1 MKRLLAI
8 LLAALMAL
16 SLAAC
21 TSGGNDDPNLGKY
34 MGTRAEYS
42 GMSLALENVL
52 DGGETSIEL
61 KGGGK
66 CTVILGGD
74 SFNGK
79 YALAGEDITFTIQ
92 REDYAGTL
100 KAGVIRLE
108 FQGMTLVFEKE
119 GAGDAA
125 FVEVPDQAV
134 AEETVSPVEAEAAAL
149 TEELYYA
156 LTMTGSDGT
165 EMNMVELSAFGMDPK
180 DFYLILRSDSTGELN
195 LDADEP
201 LLITWTDAELIMDGV
216 GVAYTREG
224 DHITVGVDG
233 ESITFAPAAEVI
245 ALLAAAEPEPTAA
258 PTEAPT
264 PEPTPEPT
272 EEPTP
277 EPTPEPTAEPTEEPT
292 PEPTAEPTPEPTAEP
307 AAAPAAEGE
316 LRLYLVSMSSE
327 GQTLT
332 AQELGALY
340 GVNGQELYQMILRP
354 DGTGTIIFAGESG
367 DVTWTEDSIT
377 SEGDTRPMIREGD
390 LYTITIGEGTSLTFG
405 PVTAAGEASAE
416 PAEAPATETPAAEP
430 AEASATEAPAEP
442 TETPAAG
449 EVTEEVYYIYSF
461 TSGGTSFDL
470 SLMAMADINPREM
483 CLILRSDGTGTF
495 IPGSEEDK
503 EEGTWD
509 DSALRFDDGSEIAY
523 TRDEQGHIHFLLDD
537 VEVVMA
543 PAAEVE
549 AALAP
554 AAEPTAEPT
563 PEPTAEPTPE
573 PTAEP
578 TPEPTAE
585 PVAEPAEPAAGDRVY
600 YALSMEAGGEK
611 IDLLENMDISY
622 FDPRGYVLTLRED
635 GTGTLLTPD
644 GGGEFTWSGTEISA
658 NGQTGSL
665 VPDGDYLIL
674 SESEMTMTFVPA
686 AQMEAMIAAR
696 GAAEPTP
703 EPTAEPTPEPTPEPA
718 AEPAAPAAVGAV
730 RPGYYLLSKYVA
742 GGTTMDAETLR
753 SAGMNWTLLLQ
764 EGGTG
769 KLDIGGGPVDI
780 VWTNDAVTYAGT
792 TTSYPM
798 IADGNDLMLVM
809 PYLSITFS
817 LQEGVAAEP
826 ASLVP
831 ASVKDYW
838 EGDWYGFWLISKNN
852 RTGTYAQWTENWWD
866 CCVRITFAQD
876 GTAHLVVSD
885 EDSGEFSWLLETD
898 VVFTSGTT
906 PAGTLVTSEG
916 RFWNQDLTN
925 GGWVCD
931 PARQADVAAYEHMVE
946 IEGHYA
952 DEEGEFTY
960 FLVLR
965 PWGMK
970 WDDVPE
976 EGYPGRPYYYESWY
990 LPLLEAGSSCPV
1002 SFEHVA
1008 ADPS

>member
-21 TSGGNDDPNLGKY
+21 TSGGSDDPNLGKY

-92 REDYAGTL
+92 REDYVGTL

-125 FVEVPDQAV
+125 PVEAPAKAA

-180 DFYLILRSDSTGELN
+180 DFYLILRSDGTGELN

-224 DHITVGVDG
+224 DHITVGMDG

-277 EPTPEPTAEPTEEPT
+277 EPTPEPTEEPTPEPTAEPTEEPT

-316 LRLYLVSMSSE
+316 LHLYLVSMSSE

-367 DVTWTEDSIT
+367 DMTWTEDSIT
-377 SEGDTRPMIREGD
+377 SEGETRPMIREGD

-430 AEASATEAPAEP
+430 AEASATE
-442 TETPAAG
+442 TPAAEPAAPAATG

-461 TSGGTSFDL
+461 TTGGTSFDL
-470 SLMAMADINPREM
+470 SLMAMAGINPREM

-509 DSALRFDDGSEIAY
+509 ESALRFDDGSEIAY
-523 TRDEQGHIHFLLDD
+523 TRDEQGHIHFQMDD

-543 PAAEVE
+543 LAAEVE

-578 TPEPTAE
+578 TPEPT
-585 PVAEPAEPAAGDRVY
+585 
-600 YALSMEAGGEK
+600 
-611 IDLLENMDISY
+611 
-622 FDPRGYVLTLRED
+622 
-635 GTGTLLTPD
+635 
-644 GGGEFTWSGTEISA
+644 
-658 NGQTGSL
+658 
-665 VPDGDYLIL
+665 
-674 SESEMTMTFVPA
+674 
-686 AQMEAMIAAR
+686 
-696 GAAEPTP
+696 
-703 EPTAEPTPEPTPEPA
+703 PEPA

-730 RPGYYLLSKYVA
+730 QPGYYLLSKYVA

-817 LQEGVAAEP
+817 LQEGVAPEP

-906 PAGTLVTSEG
+906 PAGTLVTSNG

-931 PARQADVAAYEHMVE
+931 PAQQADVAAYEHMVE

-976 EGYPGRPYYYESWY
+976 EGYPGRPYYYASWY
-990 LPLLEAGSSCPV
+990 LPLLEAGSPCPV

>member
-21 TSGGNDDPNLGKY
+21 TSGGSDDPNLGKY

-92 REDYAGTL
+92 REDYVGTL

-125 FVEVPDQAV
+125 PVEAPDQAV

-165 EMNMVELSAFGMDPK
+165 EMNMVELSSFGVDPK
-180 DFYLILRSDSTGELN
+180 DYSLILRSDGTGELN

-277 EPTPEPTAEPTEEPT
+277 EPT
-292 PEPTAEPTPEPTAEP
+292 AEPTPEPTAEP

-316 LRLYLVSMSSE
+316 LHLYLVSMSYE

-367 DVTWTEDSIT
+367 DMTWTEDSIT
-377 SEGDTRPMIREGD
+377 SEGETRPMIREGD
-390 LYTITIGEGTSLTFG
+390 LYTITIGEGTFLTFG

-430 AEASATEAPAEP
+430 AEASATEAPATEP
-442 TETPAAG
+442 AVPAATG
-449 EVTEEVYYIYSF
+449 EVTEEVYYI
-461 TSGGTSFDL
+461 
-470 SLMAMADINPREM
+470 
-483 CLILRSDGTGTF
+483 
-495 IPGSEEDK
+495 
-503 EEGTWD
+503 
-509 DSALRFDDGSEIAY
+509 
-523 TRDEQGHIHFLLDD
+523 
-537 VEVVMA
+537 
-543 PAAEVE
+543 
-549 AALAP
+549 
-554 AAEPTAEPT
+554 
-563 PEPTAEPTPE
+563 
-573 PTAEP
+573 
-578 TPEPTAE
+578 
-585 PVAEPAEPAAGDRVY
+585 
-600 YALSMEAGGEK
+600 
-611 IDLLENMDISY
+611 
-622 FDPRGYVLTLRED
+622 
-635 GTGTLLTPD
+635 
-644 GGGEFTWSGTEISA
+644 
-658 NGQTGSL
+658 
-665 VPDGDYLIL
+665 
-674 SESEMTMTFVPA
+674 
-686 AQMEAMIAAR
+686 
-696 GAAEPTP
+696 
-703 EPTAEPTPEPTPEPA
+703 
-718 AEPAAPAAVGAV
+718 
-730 RPGYYLLSKYVA
+730 
-742 GGTTMDAETLR
+742 
-753 SAGMNWTLLLQ
+753 
-764 EGGTG
+764 
-769 KLDIGGGPVDI
+769 
-780 VWTNDAVTYAGT
+780 
-792 TTSYPM
+792 
-798 IADGNDLMLVM
+798 
-809 PYLSITFS
+809 
-817 LQEGVAAEP
+817 
-826 ASLVP
+826 
-831 ASVKDYW
+831 
-838 EGDWYGFWLISKNN
+838 
-852 RTGTYAQWTENWWD
+852 
-866 CCVRITFAQD
+866 
-876 GTAHLVVSD
+876 
-885 EDSGEFSWLLETD
+885 
-898 VVFTSGTT
+898 
-906 PAGTLVTSEG
+906 
-916 RFWNQDLTN
+916 
-925 GGWVCD
+925 
-931 PARQADVAAYEHMVE
+931 
-946 IEGHYA
+946 
-952 DEEGEFTY
+952 
-960 FLVLR
+960 
-965 PWGMK
+965 
-970 WDDVPE
+970 
-976 EGYPGRPYYYESWY
+976 
-990 LPLLEAGSSCPV
+990 
-1002 SFEHVA
+1002 
-1008 ADPS
+1008 

>member
-8 LLAALMAL
+8 LLAVLMAL

-21 TSGGNDDPNLGKY
+21 TSGGSDDPNLGKY

-92 REDYAGTL
+92 REDYVGTL

-125 FVEVPDQAV
+125 PVEAPDQAV

-180 DFYLILRSDSTGELN
+180 DFYLILRSDGTGELN

-224 DHITVGVDG
+224 DHITVGVEG

-277 EPTPEPTAEPTEEPT
+277 EPTAEPT

-316 LRLYLVSMSSE
+316 LHLYLVSMSSE

-377 SEGDTRPMIREGD
+377 SEGETRPMIREGD

-430 AEASATEAPAEP
+430 AEASATE
-442 TETPAAG
+442 TPAAEPAAPAATG

-461 TSGGTSFDL
+461 TTGGTTFDL
-470 SLMAMADINPREM
+470 SLMAMAGINPREM

-509 DSALRFDDGSEIAY
+509 ESALRFDDGSEIAY
-523 TRDEQGHIHFLLDD
+523 TRDEQGHIHFQMDD

-543 PAAEVE
+543 LAAEVE

-578 TPEPTAE
+578 TPEPT
-585 PVAEPAEPAAGDRVY
+585 
-600 YALSMEAGGEK
+600 
-611 IDLLENMDISY
+611 
-622 FDPRGYVLTLRED
+622 
-635 GTGTLLTPD
+635 
-644 GGGEFTWSGTEISA
+644 
-658 NGQTGSL
+658 
-665 VPDGDYLIL
+665 
-674 SESEMTMTFVPA
+674 
-686 AQMEAMIAAR
+686 
-696 GAAEPTP
+696 
-703 EPTAEPTPEPTPEPA
+703 PEPA
-718 AEPAAPAAVGAV
+718 AEPAAPVAVGAV
-730 RPGYYLLSKYVA
+730 QPGYYLLSKYVA

-817 LQEGVAAEP
+817 LQEGVAPEP

-906 PAGTLVTSEG
+906 PAGTLVTSNG

-931 PARQADVAAYEHMVE
+931 PAQQADVAAYEHMVE

-976 EGYPGRPYYYESWY
+976 EGYPGRPYYYASWY

>member
-8 LLAALMAL
+8 LLAVLMAL

-21 TSGGNDDPNLGKY
+21 TSGGSDDPNLGKY

-92 REDYAGTL
+92 REDYVGTL

-125 FVEVPDQAV
+125 PVEVPDQAA

-165 EMNMVELSAFGMDPK
+165 EMNMVELSSFGVDPK
-180 DFYLILRSDSTGELN
+180 DFYLILRSDGTGELN

-277 EPTPEPTAEPTEEPT
+277 EPTPEPTEEPTPEPTAEPTEEPT

-316 LRLYLVSMSSE
+316 LHLYLVSMSSE

-367 DVTWTEDSIT
+367 DMTWTEDSIT
-377 SEGDTRPMIREGD
+377 SEGETRPMIREGD

-405 PVTAAGEASAE
+405 PVTAAGEAPAE
-416 PAEAPATETPAAEP
+416 PAEAPATEAPSEP
-430 AEASATEAPAEP
+430 TEAPA
-442 TETPAAG
+442 TG

-461 TSGGTSFDL
+461 TTGGTSFDL

-509 DSALRFDDGSEIAY
+509 ESALRFDDGSEIAY
-523 TRDEQGHIHFLLDD
+523 TRDEQGHIHFQMDD

-543 PAAEVE
+543 LAAEVE

-578 TPEPTAE
+578 TPEPT
-585 PVAEPAEPAAGDRVY
+585 
-600 YALSMEAGGEK
+600 
-611 IDLLENMDISY
+611 
-622 FDPRGYVLTLRED
+622 
-635 GTGTLLTPD
+635 
-644 GGGEFTWSGTEISA
+644 
-658 NGQTGSL
+658 
-665 VPDGDYLIL
+665 
-674 SESEMTMTFVPA
+674 
-686 AQMEAMIAAR
+686 
-696 GAAEPTP
+696 
-703 EPTAEPTPEPTPEPA
+703 PEPA

-730 RPGYYLLSKYVA
+730 QPGYYLLSKYVA

-753 SAGMNWTLLLQ
+753 SAGMSWTLLLQ

-817 LQEGVAAEP
+817 LQEGVAPEP

-906 PAGTLVTSEG
+906 PAGTLVTSNG

-931 PARQADVAAYEHMVE
+931 PAQQADVAAYEHMVE

-976 EGYPGRPYYYESWY
+976 EGYPGRPYYYASWY
-990 LPLLEAGSSCPV
+990 LPLLEAGSPCPV

>member
-21 TSGGNDDPNLGKY
+21 TSGSNDDDPNLGKY

-92 REDYAGTL
+92 REDYVGTL

-125 FVEVPDQAV
+125 PVEAPDQAV

-165 EMNMVELSAFGMDPK
+165 EMNMVELSSFGVDPK
-180 DFYLILRSDSTGELN
+180 DYSLILRSDGTGELN

-277 EPTPEPTAEPTEEPT
+277 EPTPEPTEEPTPEPTAEPTEEPT
-292 PEPTAEPTPEPTAEP
+292 PEPTAEPTPEPTEEP

-316 LRLYLVSMSSE
+316 LHLYLVSMSSE

-377 SEGDTRPMIREGD
+377 SEGETRPMIREGD

-416 PAEAPATETPAAEP
+416 PAEASATETPAAEP
-430 AEASATEAPAEP
+430 AEASATE
-442 TETPAAG
+442 TPAAEPAVPAATG

-461 TSGGTSFDL
+461 TTGGTSFDL
-470 SLMAMADINPREM
+470 SLMAMAGINPREM

-509 DSALRFDDGSEIAY
+509 ESALRFDDGSEIAY
-523 TRDEQGHIHFLLDD
+523 TRDEQGHIHFQMDD

-543 PAAEVE
+543 LAAEVE

-578 TPEPTAE
+578 TPEPT
-585 PVAEPAEPAAGDRVY
+585 
-600 YALSMEAGGEK
+600 
-611 IDLLENMDISY
+611 
-622 FDPRGYVLTLRED
+622 
-635 GTGTLLTPD
+635 
-644 GGGEFTWSGTEISA
+644 
-658 NGQTGSL
+658 
-665 VPDGDYLIL
+665 
-674 SESEMTMTFVPA
+674 
-686 AQMEAMIAAR
+686 
-696 GAAEPTP
+696 
-703 EPTAEPTPEPTPEPA
+703 PEPA

-730 RPGYYLLSKYVA
+730 QPGYYLLSKYVA

-817 LQEGVAAEP
+817 LQEGVAPEP

-852 RTGTYAQWTENWWD
+852 RTGAYAQWTENWWD

-906 PAGTLVTSEG
+906 PAGTLVTSNG

-931 PARQADVAAYEHMVE
+931 PAQQADVAAYEHMVE

-976 EGYPGRPYYYESWY
+976 EGYPGRPYYYASWY

>member
-1 MKRLLAI
+1 
-8 LLAALMAL
+8 
-16 SLAAC
+16 
-21 TSGGNDDPNLGKY
+21 

-92 REDYAGTL
+92 REDYVGTL

-125 FVEVPDQAV
+125 PVEAPDQAV

-165 EMNMVELSAFGMDPK
+165 EMNMVELSSFGVDPK
-180 DFYLILRSDSTGELN
+180 DYSLILRSDGTGELN
-195 LDADEP
+195 LDPDEP

-224 DHITVGVDG
+224 DHITVGMDG

-272 EEPTP
+272 EAPTPEPTP
-277 EPTPEPTAEPTEEPT
+277 EPTEEPTPEPTAEPTEEPT
-292 PEPTAEPTPEPTAEP
+292 PEPTAEP

-316 LRLYLVSMSSE
+316 LHLYLVSMSSE

-332 AQELGALY
+332 SQELGALY

-367 DVTWTEDSIT
+367 DMTWTEDSIT
-377 SEGDTRPMIREGD
+377 SEGETRPMIREGD

-430 AEASATEAPAEP
+430 AEASATE
-442 TETPAAG
+442 TPAAEPAAPAATG

-461 TSGGTSFDL
+461 TTGGTSFDL
-470 SLMAMADINPREM
+470 SLMAMAGINPREM

-509 DSALRFDDGSEIAY
+509 ESALRFDDGSEIAY

-543 PAAEVE
+543 LAAEVE

-563 PEPTAEPTPE
+563 PEPTPE

-578 TPEPTAE
+578 TPE
-585 PVAEPAEPAAGDRVY
+585 
-600 YALSMEAGGEK
+600 L
-611 IDLLENMDISY
+611 
-622 FDPRGYVLTLRED
+622 
-635 GTGTLLTPD
+635 
-644 GGGEFTWSGTEISA
+644 
-658 NGQTGSL
+658 
-665 VPDGDYLIL
+665 
-674 SESEMTMTFVPA
+674 
-686 AQMEAMIAAR
+686 
-696 GAAEPTP
+696 
-703 EPTAEPTPEPTPEPA
+703 TAEPTPESTPEPA

-730 RPGYYLLSKYVA
+730 QPGYYLLSKYVA

-817 LQEGVAAEP
+817 LQEGVAPEP

-906 PAGTLVTSEG
+906 PAGTLVTSNG

-976 EGYPGRPYYYESWY
+976 EGYPGRPYYYASWY
-990 LPLLEAGSSCPV
+990 LPLLEAGSPCPV

>member
-1 MKRLLAI
+1 MLL
-8 LLAALMAL
+8 
-16 SLAAC
+16 
-21 TSGGNDDPNLGKY
+21 P
-34 MGTRAEYS
+34 
-42 GMSLALENVL
+42 
-52 DGGETSIEL
+52 
-61 KGGGK
+61 
-66 CTVILGGD
+66 
-74 SFNGK
+74 
-79 YALAGEDITFTIQ
+79 
-92 REDYAGTL
+92 
-100 KAGVIRLE
+100 
-108 FQGMTLVFEKE
+108 
-119 GAGDAA
+119 
-125 FVEVPDQAV
+125 V
-134 AEETVSPVEAEAAAL
+134 A
-149 TEELYYA
+149 
-156 LTMTGSDGT
+156 
-165 EMNMVELSAFGMDPK
+165 NM
-180 DFYLILRSDSTGELN
+180 
-195 LDADEP
+195 P
-201 LLITWTDAELIMDGV
+201 LLWL
-216 GVAYTREG
+216 
-224 DHITVGVDG
+224 HPK
-233 ESITFAPAAEVI
+233 S
-245 ALLAAAEPEPTAA
+245 
-258 PTEAPT
+258 
-264 PEPTPEPT
+264 
-272 EEPTP
+272 
-277 EPTPEPTAEPTEEPT
+277 
-292 PEPTAEPTPEPTAEP
+292 TAEP

-316 LRLYLVSMSSE
+316 LHLYLVSMSSE

-332 AQELGALY
+332 SQELGALY

-367 DVTWTEDSIT
+367 DMTWTEDSIT
-377 SEGDTRPMIREGD
+377 SEGETRPMIREGD

-430 AEASATEAPAEP
+430 AEASATE
-442 TETPAAG
+442 TPAAEPAAPAATG

-461 TSGGTSFDL
+461 TTGGTSFDL
-470 SLMAMADINPREM
+470 SLMAMAGINPREM

-509 DSALRFDDGSEIAY
+509 ESALRFDDGSEIAY

-543 PAAEVE
+543 LAAEVE

-563 PEPTAEPTPE
+563 PELTAEPTPE
-573 PTAEP
+573 
-578 TPEPTAE
+578 
-585 PVAEPAEPAAGDRVY
+585 
-600 YALSMEAGGEK
+600 S
-611 IDLLENMDISY
+611 
-622 FDPRGYVLTLRED
+622 
-635 GTGTLLTPD
+635 
-644 GGGEFTWSGTEISA
+644 
-658 NGQTGSL
+658 
-665 VPDGDYLIL
+665 
-674 SESEMTMTFVPA
+674 
-686 AQMEAMIAAR
+686 
-696 GAAEPTP
+696 
-703 EPTAEPTPEPTPEPA
+703 TPEPA

-730 RPGYYLLSKYVA
+730 QPGYYLLSKYVA

-817 LQEGVAAEP
+817 LQEGVAPEP

-906 PAGTLVTSEG
+906 PAGTLVTSNG

-976 EGYPGRPYYYESWY
+976 EGYPGRPYYYASWY
-990 LPLLEAGSSCPV
+990 LPLLEAGSPCPV

>member
-8 LLAALMAL
+8 LLAVLMAL

-21 TSGGNDDPNLGKY
+21 TSGGSDDPNLGKY

-125 FVEVPDQAV
+125 PVEAPAQVA
-134 AEETVSPVEAEAAAL
+134 AEETVSPVEAEASAL

-180 DFYLILRSDSTGELN
+180 DFYLLLRSDGTGELN

-224 DHITVGVDG
+224 EHITVAVEG
-233 ESITFAPAAEVI
+233 ESITFAPAAEGI

-277 EPTPEPTAEPTEEPT
+277 EPTPEPTEEPTPEPT
-292 PEPTAEPTPEPTAEP
+292 PEPTAEPTEVPATEP
-307 AAAPAAEGE
+307 
-316 LRLYLVSMSSE
+316 
-327 GQTLT
+327 
-332 AQELGALY
+332 
-340 GVNGQELYQMILRP
+340 
-354 DGTGTIIFAGESG
+354 
-367 DVTWTEDSIT
+367 
-377 SEGDTRPMIREGD
+377 
-390 LYTITIGEGTSLTFG
+390 
-405 PVTAAGEASAE
+405 
-416 PAEAPATETPAAEP
+416 PAEAPATEPAVPAA
-430 AEASATEAPAEP
+430 T
-442 TETPAAG
+442 G

-461 TSGGTSFDL
+461 TTGGTTFDL

-483 CLILRSDGTGTF
+483 CLILRSDGTGAF

-509 DSALRFDDGSEIAY
+509 EAALHFDNGSEIAY
-523 TRDEQGHIHFLLDD
+523 TRDEQGHIHFMLND

-543 PAAEVE
+543 LAAEVE

-554 AAEPTAEPT
+554 AAEPAAEPT
-563 PEPTAEPTPE
+563 PEPAAEPTPE
-573 PTAEP
+573 PAAEP
-578 TPEPTAE
+578 T
-585 PVAEPAEPAAGDRVY
+585 AEPAAGDRVY
-600 YALSMEAGGEK
+600 YALSMEAGGEQ

-674 SESEMTMTFVPA
+674 SEGQMTMTFVPA

-703 EPTAEPTPEPTPEPA
+703 EPAAEPTSEPA
-718 AEPAAPAAVGAV
+718 AEPAAPAAASGAV

-753 SAGMNWTLLLQ
+753 GTGMNWTLLLE

-817 LQEGVAAEP
+817 LQEGVAPEP

-852 RTGTYAQWTENWWD
+852 RTGVYAQWTENWWD

-906 PAGTLVTSEG
+906 PAGTLVTSNG
-916 RFWNQDLTN
+916 HFWDQDLTN

-931 PARQADVAAYEHMVE
+931 PAQQADVAAYEHMVE

-960 FLVLR
+960 VLVLR
-965 PWGMK
+965 PRGM
-970 WDDVPE
+970 
-976 EGYPGRPYYYESWY
+976 
-990 LPLLEAGSSCPV
+990 
-1002 SFEHVA
+1002 
-1008 ADPS
+1008 

>member
-8 LLAALMAL
+8 LLAVLMAL

-21 TSGGNDDPNLGKY
+21 TSGGSDDPNLGKY

-92 REDYAGTL
+92 REDYVGTL

-125 FVEVPDQAV
+125 PVEAPDQAV

-180 DFYLILRSDSTGELN
+180 DFYLILRSDGTGELN

-224 DHITVGVDG
+224 DHITVGVEG

-277 EPTPEPTAEPTEEPT
+277 EPTPEPTEEPTPEPTAEPT

-316 LRLYLVSMSSE
+316 LHLYLVSMSSE

-377 SEGDTRPMIREGD
+377 SEGETRPMIREGD

-430 AEASATEAPAEP
+430 AEASATE
-442 TETPAAG
+442 TPAAEPAAPAATG

-461 TSGGTSFDL
+461 TTGGTTFDL
-470 SLMAMADINPREM
+470 SLMAMAGINPREM

-509 DSALRFDDGSEIAY
+509 ESALRFDDGSEIAY
-523 TRDEQGHIHFLLDD
+523 TRDEQGHIHFQMDD

-543 PAAEVE
+543 LAAEVE

-578 TPEPTAE
+578 TPEPT
-585 PVAEPAEPAAGDRVY
+585 
-600 YALSMEAGGEK
+600 
-611 IDLLENMDISY
+611 
-622 FDPRGYVLTLRED
+622 
-635 GTGTLLTPD
+635 
-644 GGGEFTWSGTEISA
+644 
-658 NGQTGSL
+658 
-665 VPDGDYLIL
+665 
-674 SESEMTMTFVPA
+674 
-686 AQMEAMIAAR
+686 
-696 GAAEPTP
+696 
-703 EPTAEPTPEPTPEPA
+703 PEPA
-718 AEPAAPAAVGAV
+718 AEPAAPVAVGAV
-730 RPGYYLLSKYVA
+730 QPGYYLLSKYVA

-817 LQEGVAAEP
+817 LQEGVAPEP

-906 PAGTLVTSEG
+906 PAGTLVTSNG

-931 PARQADVAAYEHMVE
+931 PAQQADVAAYEHMVE

-976 EGYPGRPYYYESWY
+976 EGYPGRPYYYASWY

>member
-119 GAGDAA
+119 GAEDAA
-125 FVEVPDQAV
+125 PMEVPDQAA

-180 DFYLILRSDSTGELN
+180 DFYLILRSDGTGELN

-277 EPTPEPTAEPTEEPT
+277 EPTPEPTEEPTPEPT

-307 AAAPAAEGE
+307 AAASAAEGE
-316 LRLYLVSMSSE
+316 LHLYLVSMSSE

-390 LYTITIGEGTSLTFG
+390 LYTITIGEGASLTFG

-430 AEASATEAPAEP
+430 AEASATE
-442 TETPAAG
+442 TPAAEPAVPAATG
-449 EVTEEVYYIYSF
+449 EVTEEV
-461 TSGGTSFDL
+461 
-470 SLMAMADINPREM
+470 
-483 CLILRSDGTGTF
+483 
-495 IPGSEEDK
+495 
-503 EEGTWD
+503 
-509 DSALRFDDGSEIAY
+509 
-523 TRDEQGHIHFLLDD
+523 
-537 VEVVMA
+537 
-543 PAAEVE
+543 
-549 AALAP
+549 
-554 AAEPTAEPT
+554 
-563 PEPTAEPTPE
+563 
-573 PTAEP
+573 
-578 TPEPTAE
+578 
-585 PVAEPAEPAAGDRVY
+585 
-600 YALSMEAGGEK
+600 
-611 IDLLENMDISY
+611 
-622 FDPRGYVLTLRED
+622 
-635 GTGTLLTPD
+635 
-644 GGGEFTWSGTEISA
+644 
-658 NGQTGSL
+658 
-665 VPDGDYLIL
+665 
-674 SESEMTMTFVPA
+674 
-686 AQMEAMIAAR
+686 
-696 GAAEPTP
+696 
-703 EPTAEPTPEPTPEPA
+703 
-718 AEPAAPAAVGAV
+718 
-730 RPGYYLLSKYVA
+730 
-742 GGTTMDAETLR
+742 
-753 SAGMNWTLLLQ
+753 
-764 EGGTG
+764 
-769 KLDIGGGPVDI
+769 
-780 VWTNDAVTYAGT
+780 
-792 TTSYPM
+792 
-798 IADGNDLMLVM
+798 
-809 PYLSITFS
+809 
-817 LQEGVAAEP
+817 
-826 ASLVP
+826 
-831 ASVKDYW
+831 
-838 EGDWYGFWLISKNN
+838 
-852 RTGTYAQWTENWWD
+852 
-866 CCVRITFAQD
+866 
-876 GTAHLVVSD
+876 
-885 EDSGEFSWLLETD
+885 
-898 VVFTSGTT
+898 
-906 PAGTLVTSEG
+906 
-916 RFWNQDLTN
+916 
-925 GGWVCD
+925 
-931 PARQADVAAYEHMVE
+931 
-946 IEGHYA
+946 
-952 DEEGEFTY
+952 
-960 FLVLR
+960 
-965 PWGMK
+965 
-970 WDDVPE
+970 
-976 EGYPGRPYYYESWY
+976 
-990 LPLLEAGSSCPV
+990 
-1002 SFEHVA
+1002 
-1008 ADPS
+1008 